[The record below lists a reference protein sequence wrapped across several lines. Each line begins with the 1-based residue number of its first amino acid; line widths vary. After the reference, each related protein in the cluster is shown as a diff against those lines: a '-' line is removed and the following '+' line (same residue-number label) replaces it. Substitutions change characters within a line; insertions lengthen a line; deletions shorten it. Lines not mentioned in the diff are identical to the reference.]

1 MKTRP
6 RPDLPQA
13 RTYTPKSRT
22 RLACCFLC
30 LFTSTRAFAS
40 LTLADNGQT
49 KYTIVLPANPIP
61 SERYAA
67 EELQRYL
74 ERISGAKLPI
84 LTDTGP
90 LASREIL
97 LGDNAHLRTLKQKI
111 DFNKLGP
118 DGFVL
123 RTEGGKLVIAGGRPR
138 GTLYGVYALLDD

>member
-74 ERISGAKLPI
+74 EKISGAKLPI
-84 LTDTGP
+84 VSDSEKP
-90 LASREIL
+90 APREIL
-97 LGDNAHLRTLKQKI
+97 LGDNAHLAALRTKI
-111 DFNKLGP
+111 DFAKLGP

-123 RTEGGKLVIAGGRPR
+123 RTEG
-138 GTLYGVYALLDD
+138 